1 MQERYITT
9 DRAIEILRKKTIRRF
24 EKAKSSIRL
33 AKFDELHVIK
43 TVATLYKNLDSDLRD
58 TMLEL
63 AFAIYE
69 EIGEEV
75 SRYGYKDIG
84 KISAKAKKALV
95 ETVLS
100 SPNSVTKYEYENEV
114 LRKRDRLSE
123 ALRTRSDVNSEWRRA
138 VSLWSNMTAQYADIV
153 TDETVLRAYK
163 DAGVEYVMWVTQED
177 EKVCEICKPL
187 DGEIFPINEAP
198 DKQHWHCRCYLVPI
212 ERK

>member
-1 MQERYITT
+1 
-9 DRAIEILRKKTIRRF
+9 
-24 EKAKSSIRL
+24 
-33 AKFDELHVIK
+33 
-43 TVATLYKNLDSDLRD
+43 
-58 TMLEL
+58 MLEL

-84 KISAKAKKALV
+84 KISAKAKKTLV

-123 ALRTRSDVNSEWRRA
+123 ALRTRSDVNSDWRRA

-153 TDETVLRAYK
+153 TDETALRAYK

-198 DKQHWHCRCYLVPI
+198 DKRHWHCRCYLVPI

>member
-1 MQERYITT
+1 
-9 DRAIEILRKKTIRRF
+9 
-24 EKAKSSIRL
+24 
-33 AKFDELHVIK
+33 
-43 TVATLYKNLDSDLRD
+43 
-58 TMLEL
+58 MLEL

-84 KISAKAKKALV
+84 KISAKVKKTLA

-138 VSLWSNMTAQYADIV
+138 VSLWLNMTAQYADIV
-153 TDETVLRAYK
+153 TDETALRAYK

-187 DGEIFPINEAP
+187 DGEIFPINETP
-198 DKQHWHCRCYLVPI
+198 DKQHWHCRCYLAPI